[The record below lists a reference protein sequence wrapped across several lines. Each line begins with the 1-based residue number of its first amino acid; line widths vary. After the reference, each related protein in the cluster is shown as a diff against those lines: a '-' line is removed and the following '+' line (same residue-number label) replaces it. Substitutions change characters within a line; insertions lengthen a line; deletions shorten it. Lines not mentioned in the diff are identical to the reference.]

1 MENLKHGSRKLN
13 VKVNGLVNIYG
24 MKFHDIEGGFGE
36 GKKSM
41 LVKDIADIHNRPF
54 GKINELINNNRNRF
68 NNLIDII
75 DLKANPFGGLGYLE
89 LGFSKQAFNQSNN
102 IYLLSERGYS
112 KLLKILEDDFAWEQY
127 DKLVDGYFHMREKVN
142 SGQVLNTSELSP
154 ELQMFN
160 QMFQAM
166 ANTELEVKRVKE
178 ITEETNKKL
187 EDTKEELEEAKEEI
201 KGIREAVTLE
211 PNQWRK
217 DTATLINK
225 IANKLGGFEH
235 IKPIRDEAYSLL
247 NNTYGVDINR
257 RLLNKRKNMALE
269 GCSKSKINK
278 VNYLDVIAED
288 KKLINGYINIVG
300 RLAVKY
306 GIK

>member
-1 MENLKHGSRKLN
+1 MENLKHGSRKPN

-41 LVKDIADIHNRPF
+41 LAKEIANIHGRESKDI
-54 GKINELINNNRNRF
+54 NRNINKNIKRF
-68 NNLIDII
+68 TKGIDIV
-75 DLKANPFGGLGYLE
+75 DLKGTEFEVILNHHGIYTQNAINR
-89 LGFSKQAFNQSNN
+89 SDN

-154 ELQMFN
+154 HLQMFN